1 MEKVYLTDRAKTILL
16 TLSQNKE
23 PEISE
28 SDEKDLILL
37 KEEDFIELEGSKDG
51 MLYPEITDKGIA
63 YVHINPKLTNPSIW
77 QDYKW
82 IITSLIAIIGILVTI
97 LIAIITKQ

>member
-1 MEKVYLTDRAKTILL
+1 MDKIYLTDNAKRILL
-16 TLSQNKE
+16 TLSKDME
-23 PEISE
+23 PDLKDE
-28 SDEKDLILL
+28 DEKDLILL
-37 KEEDFIELEGSKDG
+37 VEEGLIECEGTKDG
-51 MLYPEITDKGIA
+51 MLYPEITNKGIA

>member
-1 MEKVYLTDRAKTILL
+1 MERMYLTDRAKVILL
-16 TLSQNKE
+16 ALSKEEE
-23 PEISE
+23 PEINE

-37 KEEDFIELEGSKDG
+37 KEEDLIELEGTKDG

-82 IITSLIAIIGILVTI
+82 IITSLITIIGILVTI

>member
-1 MEKVYLTDRAKTILL
+1 MDKIYLTDNAKRILL
-16 TLSQNKE
+16 SLSKDEE
-23 PEISE
+23 PELKNE
-28 SDEKDLILL
+28 DEKDLILL
-37 KEEDFIELEGSKDG
+37 VEEGLIECEGTKDE
-51 MLYPEITDKGIA
+51 MLYPEITNRGIA

>member
-1 MEKVYLTDRAKTILL
+1 MERMYLTDRAKVILL
-16 TLSQNKE
+16 ALSKE
-23 PEISE
+23 EEFEINE

-37 KEEDFIELEGSKDG
+37 KEEDLIELEGTKDG

-82 IITSLIAIIGILVTI
+82 IITSLIAIIGVLVTI
-97 LIAIITKQ
+97 LIAILTKQ